1 MNNPRKLLDIYI
13 KFREKIKSSMKTN
26 MPDYISCIIVTKED
40 MIKWKKFFNYSKQ
53 LISNISLLNEWEYKI
68 KEKNVKKPTFKILK
82 DYKEIKTH
90 LSKNKGISFL
100 NKEFFNYYLDKNE
113 RLEQVNC
120 YVGGEKIIMSID
132 GGRMFNQCLICKTGS
147 KSSLKY
153 IIYETVENMENNKRE
168 LISNII
174 SKKSFNNKPI
184 FPYNHIHKT
193 YIYEYKKCYNAEIH
207 YQNNIN
213 IDDDFNLRD
222 NNVCN
227 ISNNFIQDTEECNI
241 PNCIFE
247 FFILLFR
254 FNENIRNKIS
264 NRIDKPEKYYLI
276 NFVFLNNIKT
286 VYNYDGMCKELQK
299 YKYFRDKSFENK
311 FKDIVSSI
319 KQKEIIKEK
328 VPLDDINIIPDTFEM
343 YGTRHNYNFNIIN
356 EEIYQV
362 IKQIQ
367 NDYNLTKTRK
377 LQIYEFYFKP
387 QIFYKGKNFIKI
399 GIFNKDYIF
408 EMHYYISFDLM
419 SANLTM
425 IISDIIKSKSIDK
438 FFENKNIH
446 IKEKDVH
453 DLIEYGRKIGKVIN
467 FIFQP
472 QCSINKI
479 ETKIPSYDKLRG
491 NNVKIKKI
499 VIKNNNNNNAAVDN
513 SSINDIKNLDYFP
526 IKNIE
531 QINITPMIGLTN
543 IGQTCYMNAA
553 LQCFSNTKALLS
565 YFLNYNNLQY
575 LKNNAVIISDES
587 EPSLVIEFLKLI
599 RHLWCDSPKSSF
611 APNEFKKAI
620 GQIEPLF
627 KNFEANDA
635 KDFVNFMVMRLHD
648 ELNGVDNHLTK
659 QNNLILPSVNINP
672 YDYSQVLQSY
682 LYEFQLNF
690 NSFISNC
697 FYGTT
702 QGEFECQNC
711 KMQIYQTC
719 QNLPLVKYN
728 YQTFFFLNFPLD
740 EVRKYILSNQM
751 LYMKYM
757 NTNTNPNVEVNLID
771 CFYYYQK
778 DDILSCYCDRCQNI
792 NAQVLTRTKLYVA
805 PIYLILLFNRGKG
818 IQFKIKLTFP
828 EQFDTNGIFI
838 NSSGIYQLYGVVKHY
853 GDSSAS
859 GHFTAYCRSPIDGC
873 WYHYN
878 DAMVTPVNEQE
889 KYIIQDNGMTY
900 MLFYQIKK

>member
-1 MNNPRKLLDIYI
+1 MN
-13 KFREKIKSSMKTN
+13 
-26 MPDYISCIIVTKED
+26 
-40 MIKWKKFFNYSKQ
+40 
-53 LISNISLLNEWEYKI
+53 
-68 KEKNVKKPTFKILK
+68 
-82 DYKEIKTH
+82 
-90 LSKNKGISFL
+90 
-100 NKEFFNYYLDKNE
+100 
-113 RLEQVNC
+113 
-120 YVGGEKIIMSID
+120 
-132 GGRMFNQCLICKTGS
+132 
-147 KSSLKY
+147 
-153 IIYETVENMENNKRE
+153 
-168 LISNII
+168 
-174 SKKSFNNKPI
+174 
-184 FPYNHIHKT
+184 
-193 YIYEYKKCYNAEIH
+193 
-207 YQNNIN
+207 
-213 IDDDFNLRD
+213 
-222 NNVCN
+222 
-227 ISNNFIQDTEECNI
+227 
-241 PNCIFE
+241 
-247 FFILLFR
+247 
-254 FNENIRNKIS
+254 
-264 NRIDKPEKYYLI
+264 
-276 NFVFLNNIKT
+276 
-286 VYNYDGMCKELQK
+286 
-299 YKYFRDKSFENK
+299 
-311 FKDIVSSI
+311 
-319 KQKEIIKEK
+319 
-328 VPLDDINIIPDTFEM
+328 
-343 YGTRHNYNFNIIN
+343 
-356 EEIYQV
+356 
-362 IKQIQ
+362 
-367 NDYNLTKTRK
+367 
-377 LQIYEFYFKP
+377 
-387 QIFYKGKNFIKI
+387 
-399 GIFNKDYIF
+399 
-408 EMHYYISFDLM
+408 
-419 SANLTM
+419 ANLTM

-479 ETKIPSYDKLRG
+479 ETEIPSYDKLRG